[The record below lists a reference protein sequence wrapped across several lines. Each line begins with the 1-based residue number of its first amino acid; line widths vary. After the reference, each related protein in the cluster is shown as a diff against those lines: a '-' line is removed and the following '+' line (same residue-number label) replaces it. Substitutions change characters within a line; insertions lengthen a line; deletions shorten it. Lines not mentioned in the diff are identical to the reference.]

1 MLIRQILNLVCLFR
15 YLTTVYDIMKLI
27 ATSLFALA
35 ATCGLSFAEG
45 NPTLNVRQ
53 DTRAIA
59 QEAGRPVVSYADV
72 LEQATPSVVS
82 VYTSR
87 ITGGANAA
95 PRQVPEFF
103 RQFGLPVPEQ
113 NGSAQPQRERRESLG
128 VGSGV
133 IISSDGYIVTNE
145 HVVTGLRGEAADE
158 ILIRLSDNS
167 EYVAELIGSDT
178 KTDVAVLKIET
189 EDPLPALTIADSR
202 KLRVGDVVF
211 AIGNPLDVGLTAT
224 QGIVS
229 AIGRNSRQ
237 ILGPGAYEDFIQT
250 DAAINLGNSG
260 GALVDAWGR
269 LVGLNTAIVSR
280 SGGSNGIGFAIP
292 LDLALNVVRN
302 LIESGEVPRGLLG
315 LFPEDLDRD
324 MAEAFGLDSTRGA
337 LVNQVQPDSPAERG
351 GILHGDVILRID
363 DVEIESAPQLRLVV
377 SQMMPGTEVAVELV
391 RQGKPMSLQVVL
403 GSLNGPV
410 ATVEPEQGILRGVT
424 LGQIDDADR
433 KAFTIPE
440 EIDGVL
446 VESVSPD
453 SPYSEIDEFSRGLV
467 MLEVNGRAVSTPDE
481 VQASLKK
488 GANRFYTWFAG
499 TKRFIV
505 LRVK

>member
-1 MLIRQILNLVCLFR
+1 
-15 YLTTVYDIMKLI
+15 MKLI
-27 ATSLFALA
+27 ATSLFALTA
-35 ATCGLSFAEG
+35 VMGLSYAKE
-45 NPTLNVRQ
+45 NPVLNVSQ
-53 DTRAIA
+53 DPRAIV

-82 VYTSR
+82 VYTSK
-87 ITGGANAA
+87 IISGANAT
-95 PRQVPEFF
+95 PQQVPEFF
-103 RQFGLPVPEQ
+103 RQFGIPVQPQ
-113 NGSAQPQRERRESLG
+113 ADPSQPQRERRESLG

-133 IISSDGYIVTNE
+133 IISSDGYIVTNA

-158 ILIRLSDNS
+158 ILVQLSDNS
-167 EYVAELIGSDT
+167 EYVAALIGFDE

-189 EDPLPALTIADSR
+189 EDPLPALTIADSQ

-229 AIGRNSRQ
+229 ATGRNSRQ
-237 ILGPGAYEDFIQT
+237 ILGPGAYENFIQT

-269 LVGLNTAIVSR
+269 LVGINTAIVSR

-315 LFPEDLDRD
+315 LFPENLDRD
-324 MAEAFGLDSTRGA
+324 MAEAFGLESTRGA

-351 GILHGDVILRID
+351 GIRHGDVILRID

-377 SQMMPGTEVAVELV
+377 SQMLPGTEVAVELV
-391 RQGKPMSLQVVL
+391 RRGERMTLQVVL
-403 GSLNGPV
+403 GSLDGTV
-410 ATVEPEQGILRGVT
+410 ATFAPEQGILEGVT
-424 LGQIDDADR
+424 LSLIDDTDR

-440 EIDGVL
+440 AINGVL
-446 VESVSPD
+446 VKSVDVD
-453 SPYSEIDEFSRGLV
+453 SPYGEIDEFSRGLV
-467 MLEVNGRAVSTPDE
+467 ILEVNGQSVSTPDE
-481 VQASLKK
+481 VEVHLKD
-488 GANRFYTWFAG
+488 GANRLYTWFAG